1 MRYLCIT
8 YHMSKSDKVVQTC
21 ITLSMED
28 SAAREILRFQ
38 DEIQSMKQNT
48 MSVATLEKLLQSMA
62 RLQGYERA
70 ELCRAEEDSL
80 R

>member
-38 DEIQSMKQNT
+38 DEIQSMKQIR
-48 MSVATLEKLLQSMA
+48 K
-62 RLQGYERA
+62 G
-70 ELCRAEEDSL
+70 
-80 R
+80 